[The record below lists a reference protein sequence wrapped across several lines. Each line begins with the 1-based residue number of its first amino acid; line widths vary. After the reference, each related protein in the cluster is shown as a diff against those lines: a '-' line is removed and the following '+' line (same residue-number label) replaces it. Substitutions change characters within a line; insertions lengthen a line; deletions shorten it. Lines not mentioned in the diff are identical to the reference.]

1 MARKRGNGEGSIFY
15 NEKTGKWL
23 GQYVV
28 GYKADGKVKRKT
40 VYGNTRKDVSTK
52 IANQLKDIRDNT
64 YIEDTNIT
72 LGELLEEIV
81 QDKFNSN
88 LVSKRTYG
96 RDLGTLRVIKRSPI
110 YTTPIQKI
118 SIRQLVTFF
127 NSQTHYS
134 NSYIRKIYSLVN
146 KAFAKAYKRK
156 YINENPMLDKEDVPR
171 PKSSKCDKEVEA
183 FTVEG
188 QRKLVEIL
196 ETEERTHPY
205 KNIILLSLYTGMRI
219 GEILALNRYKDI
231 DLEHGFINIRVT
243 LTRDEHENVIMGNT
257 TKTYASKRKIAIT
270 PIVKHVLD
278 SALRYWVPNPME
290 LLFYDYP
297 NNSLVHPGE
306 VTSYIKRICKKYRID
321 KGWDVNFHMLRHTFA
336 TRCIESGMSAK
347 VLQKKLGH
355 KKIDTTLDTYTS
367 VFAQFENQQDDLYTN
382 YLAEQDLLINL

>member
-1 MARKRGNGEGSIFY
+1 MTDMFELADKLKELRDRKAELAEETKANNAEIEQAEFQLSQLMA
-15 NEKTGKWL
+15 
-23 GQYVV
+23 
-28 GYKADGKVKRKT
+28 
-40 VYGNTRKDVSTK
+40 STETQNFQR
-52 IANQLKDIRDNT
+52 A
-64 YIEDTNIT
+64 
-72 LGELLEEIV
+72 
-81 QDKFNSN
+81 
-88 LVSKRTYG
+88 
-96 RDLGTLRVIKRSPI
+96 GTLF
-110 YTTPIQKI
+110 Y
-118 SIRQLVTFF
+118 L
-127 NSQTHYS
+127 
-134 NSYIRKIYSLVN
+134 
-146 KAFAKAYKRK
+146 
-156 YINENPMLDKEDVPR
+156 
-171 PKSSKCDKEVEA
+171 
-183 FTVEG
+183 
-188 QRKLVEIL
+188 
-196 ETEERTHPY
+196 
-205 KNIILLSLYTGMRI
+205 
-219 GEILALNRYKDI
+219 
-231 DLEHGFINIRVT
+231 
-243 LTRDEHENVIMGNT
+243 T

>member
-1 MARKRGNGEGSIFY
+1 
-15 NEKTGKWL
+15 
-23 GQYVV
+23 
-28 GYKADGKVKRKT
+28 
-40 VYGNTRKDVSTK
+40 
-52 IANQLKDIRDNT
+52 
-64 YIEDTNIT
+64 
-72 LGELLEEIV
+72 
-81 QDKFNSN
+81 
-88 LVSKRTYG
+88 
-96 RDLGTLRVIKRSPI
+96 
-110 YTTPIQKI
+110 
-118 SIRQLVTFF
+118 
-127 NSQTHYS
+127 
-134 NSYIRKIYSLVN
+134 
-146 KAFAKAYKRK
+146 
-156 YINENPMLDKEDVPR
+156 
-171 PKSSKCDKEVEA
+171 
-183 FTVEG
+183 
-188 QRKLVEIL
+188 
-196 ETEERTHPY
+196 
-205 KNIILLSLYTGMRI
+205 MRI

-355 KKIDTTLDTYTS
+355 KKIATTLDTYTS
-367 VFAQFENQQDDLYTN
+367 VFAQFENQQDELFTD
-382 YLAEQDLLINL
+382 YLSKQDLLINL